1 VVQRLRGPHRTEDMG
16 RRLRMTPEEI
26 DQFFEGPDSGLP
38 PYKDPPKQPTKESPV
53 LNEPTNQPV
62 TAVQLGGRKV
72 ILTYNRSKEQ
82 QGGGWAKVE
91 AAMEVDLPPGTD
103 AEGLERILARETSIL
118 KSHVL
123 TELDLPFTYD
133 EDTSRVMEVF
143 GASTVVQAP
152 AQAGGLQAPPA
163 QPFQQQPPAQGGSG
177 GVGWEDIAARLQDGT
192 LDQVYY
198 DNRHSK
204 KNPNSPDFNVK
215 QPGPDG
221 KRKGFW
227 IYSQYPNQACPDH
240 LLPVVAG

>member
-1 VVQRLRGPHRTEDMG
+1 MART
-16 RRLRMTPEEI
+16 LVTPEEI

-38 PYKDPPKQPTKESPV
+38 LYKDPPKAIKEMSQM
-53 LNEPTNQPV
+53 LNEPTNQAPA
-62 TAVQLGGRKV
+62 TTVQLGGRKV

-103 AEGLERILARETSIL
+103 AENLEAILARETSVL

-133 EDTSRVMEVF
+133 PETSRVMEVF
-143 GASTVVQAP
+143 GGSTVVQAP

-163 QPFQQQPPAQGGSG
+163 QPFQQQPAQGGSN

-198 DNRHSK
+198 DNRYNK

-215 QPGPDG
+215 QAGPDG